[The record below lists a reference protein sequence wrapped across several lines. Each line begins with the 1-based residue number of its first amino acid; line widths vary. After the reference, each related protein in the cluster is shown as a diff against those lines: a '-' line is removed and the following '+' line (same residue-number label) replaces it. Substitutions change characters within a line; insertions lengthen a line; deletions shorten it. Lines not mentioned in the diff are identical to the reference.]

1 MPPPMAAGGPP
12 TPGGSPAM
20 APQAPRGDQASADS
34 KVQVALRIMED
45 ALVAYR
51 SSTSK
56 GRAIMRALS
65 ALVKEFGGEEDNAQ
79 RVMPAELKSALMD
92 NSPGAGAPP
101 PPPGG
106 GGAGALP
113 TGTPPGLA

>member
-1 MPPPMAAGGPP
+1 
-12 TPGGSPAM
+12 M

-34 KVQVALRIMED
+34 KMQVALRIMED

-51 SSTSK
+51 SSTTK
-56 GRAIMRALS
+56 GKAIMRAIS
-65 ALVKEFGGEEDNAQ
+65 ALVKEFGGEEENAQ

-92 NSPGAGAPP
+92 NAPGPGAPP

-106 GGAGALP
+106 GGAGPGALP
-113 TGTPPGLA
+113 TGAPPGLA